1 MSQNCLWSQIE
12 HVSWGSHSGLKWT
25 CPVGQCICSIHK
37 RTRQS
42 NCTVSSEQ
50 LQQIKHQIKSMAL
63 QGTLLIFPRLHCITS
78 VLLCTTQLEKDPII
92 KIDDLNTIHLQGRS
106 EWEPLEEHLYS
117 GQPRSGTGIELTPV
131 QYPTIRLSQLQPAQP
146 S

>member
-1 MSQNCLWSQIE
+1 
-12 HVSWGSHSGLKWT
+12 
-25 CPVGQCICSIHK
+25 
-37 RTRQS
+37 
-42 NCTVSSEQ
+42 
-50 LQQIKHQIKSMAL
+50 MAL
-63 QGTLLIFPRLHCITS
+63 QGTLLIFPRLHCITI

-106 EWEPLEEHLYS
+106 EWEPLEVHLYS